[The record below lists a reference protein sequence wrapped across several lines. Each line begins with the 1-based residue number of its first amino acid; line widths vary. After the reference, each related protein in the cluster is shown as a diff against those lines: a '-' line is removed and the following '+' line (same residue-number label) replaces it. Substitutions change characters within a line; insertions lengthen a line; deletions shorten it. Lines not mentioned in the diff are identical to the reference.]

1 MMIPSGIKVIL
12 RLLPQQF
19 ERLQCW
25 YYWQQEFID
34 YVVEMVSGGMMYV
47 PSS

>member
-1 MMIPSGIKVIL
+1 VKYAVENALHGTVFILGLMMTGSGIKVTL

-25 YYWQQEFID
+25 YY
-34 YVVEMVSGGMMYV
+34 
-47 PSS
+47 

>member
-1 MMIPSGIKVIL
+1 MNYTVEMASDGVMYIPSFIKIGSGIKVIL

-25 YYWQQEFID
+25 YY
-34 YVVEMVSGGMMYV
+34 
-47 PSS
+47 